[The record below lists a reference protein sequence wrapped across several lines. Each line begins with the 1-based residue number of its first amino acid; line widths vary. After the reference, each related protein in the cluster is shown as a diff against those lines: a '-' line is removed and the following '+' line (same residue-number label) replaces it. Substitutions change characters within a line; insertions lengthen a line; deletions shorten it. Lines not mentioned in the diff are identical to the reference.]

1 MGTSTSNGWVKNDP
15 AKETEKYWK
24 KTRSVADRSIE
35 KTVFQRGGKGQQ

>member
-1 MGTSTSNGWVKNDP
+1 MGTSTCGWVKNDP